1 MEEKSVEKTVF
12 NTLWG
17 KYEWLAMP
25 FGLCNAPI
33 TFQTI
38 INKALRPYLGTFVV
52 VYLDDILIYSD
63 SIEDYYD
70 HLEKTLLV
78 LRRN

>member
-1 MEEKSVEKTVF
+1 MDKNSIEKTAF
-12 NTLWG
+12 NTIWG

-25 FGLCNAPI
+25 FGLCNAPA

-38 INKALRPYLGTFVV
+38 INNALRPFLGVFVV

-63 SIEDYYD
+63 TIEDYYRY
-70 HLEKTLLV
+70 LE
-78 LRRN
+78 